1 MSAPTCFSLDAHLE
15 DHTVIDEQR
24 KVANDMIAL
33 CALDGSL
40 TISLA
45 AVDRN
50 AGKIMALAPRV
61 KRWFAG
67 GVRTYGGSFGNCKW
81 QSRTRRRPH
90 RALFGFVMRAVG
102 HERVRGGFCVDEA
115 KWF

>member
-1 MSAPTCFSLDAHLE
+1 MYASIFLNAHMA
-15 DHTVIDEQR
+15 DHTVVDEQR

-40 TISLA
+40 NIPLA

-50 AGKIMALAPRV
+50 RDTIMALAPRV

-67 GVRTYGGSFGNCKW
+67 GVRTYGGSFGN
-81 QSRTRRRPH
+81 RRWRARGRKRPH

-102 HERVRGGFCVDEA
+102 HKSVRGGFLLDEA

>member
-24 KVANDMIAL
+24 KVANDMIAI
-33 CALDGSL
+33 CAVDGL
-40 TISLA
+40 HISLA
-45 AVDRN
+45 LVDRN
-50 AGKIMALAPRV
+50 AGKIMALTPRV

-67 GVRTYGGSFGNCKW
+67 GVRTYGLFGNLKW
-81 QSRTRRRPH
+81 RSRNRRRPH

-102 HERVRGGFCVDEA
+102 HAKVRGGFCVDEA